1 MQSKDS
7 KNCSST
13 FIETKHFCT
22 ETEETHLSEETISNT
37 NISSPLF
44 DNNVQLLKSELYQ
57 QNLTN
62 DNLHVCPSSKLDQ
75 SEDKLDC
82 EIPQILRLTK
92 KAGHE
97 QKVQEE
103 SRKQQKYIREGM
115 DVLFLSQTQLEET
128 NQQQNEKARGECSNI
143 HDPAVTQKKSSELID
158 LLKKQESN
166 SECIPLQFYKEFQPL
181 KTEISTLYSKNI
193 PFSDR
198 FLLKAPSESRKEE
211 NKVQPEVE
219 VRRQDLDLEL
229 KPGQEIYD
237 EVKQE
242 KATLL
247 YKVPEFS
254 SKLDT
259 VKNAQQTT
267 NTERNSILKELAAL
281 QQMVVFQQQ
290 VNNFQ
295 NLQLN
300 TSYADDANRIGHL
313 QNETPG
319 TQKILKQLY
328 KKCKTTGV
336 CTAQEYKSKHFDEP
350 EKIENQANDDIY
362 NFYSASLDDAAQ
374 EKEQAFKDEKD
385 TVEKYNVLLEQF
397 MKIWIRIDRKLV
409 ELLHG
414 VKQKSQE
421 VDNALMIQEEI
432 AKNMQLYQT
441 ECEKHQKKLEVL
453 AGEFSRLHVAAEQHV
468 NELQVQN
475 SEYRVKLSAF
485 EKLEQYFSEATM
497 QNATT
502 KKKKTLGN
510 GLFSKGHRTNVRTTP
525 KKGIKNSVCLAK
537 RLLEVEK
544 ENSIMRKHLE
554 QQKKLTDQF
563 SQELEEAHTLINQAQ
578 QPYHYLIK
586 GICFRENQNQ
596 MLKEHILQ
604 MENKISTLKKENL
617 ALQQIISSMAD
628 DLVILLNNCEEL
640 LMMKQVLTKVQT

>member
-22 ETEETHLSEETISNT
+22 ETEETHLAEETISNT

-62 DNLHVCPSSKLDQ
+62 DNLHVFPSSKLDQ
-75 SEDKLDC
+75 SEDKFDC
-82 EIPQILRLTK
+82 GIPQILRLTK

-97 QKVQEE
+97 QKVQQAE
-103 SRKQQKYIREGM
+103 SRKEQNYIRDCM
-115 DVLFLSQTQLEET
+115 NVLFLSQTQLEET

-143 HDPAVTQKKSSELID
+143 HDPAVTQKKSSELKD

-193 PFSDR
+193 PFSDQ
-198 FLLKAPSESRKEE
+198 FLLKAPTESRKGE

-219 VRRQDLDLEL
+219 VRRQGLDLEL
-229 KPGQEIYD
+229 KIEQETYD
-237 EVKQE
+237 EIKQE

-247 YKVPEFS
+247 YMVPEFS

-267 NTERNSILKELAAL
+267 NTESNSIRKELAAL
-281 QQMVVFQQQ
+281 QQMVALQQQ

-295 NLQLN
+295 NLQFN
-300 TSYADDANRIGHL
+300 ISYADNANRIGHL

-319 TQKILKQLY
+319 TQKFLKQLY
-328 KKCKTTGV
+328 KKYKTTGV
-336 CTAQEYKSKHFDEP
+336 CSAQEYESKLFDKP
-350 EKIENQANDDIY
+350 EKTGNQSNEDIY
-362 NFYSASLDDAAQ
+362 NFYSASLDDAVQ
-374 EKEQAFKDEKD
+374 ENEQAFKDEKD
-385 TVEKYNVLLEQF
+385 TVEKYNMLLEQF

-421 VDNALMIQEEI
+421 VDNALMIHEEI

-497 QNATT
+497 QNGTI
-502 KKKKTLGN
+502 KKKKAPGN
-510 GLFSKGHRTNVRTTP
+510 ILFSNGHGTNVRTTP
-525 KKGIKNSVCLAK
+525 KKGIKNSACLAK

-640 LMMKQVLTKVQT
+640 LMM